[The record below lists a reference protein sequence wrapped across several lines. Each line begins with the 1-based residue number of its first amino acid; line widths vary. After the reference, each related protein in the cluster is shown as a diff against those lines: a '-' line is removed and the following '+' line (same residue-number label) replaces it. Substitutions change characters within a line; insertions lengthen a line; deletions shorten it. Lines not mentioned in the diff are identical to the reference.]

1 MTLIMKER
9 DEVIEIPNGLSEQVR
24 CAIEKAGIAGLD
36 IEKAQELG
44 AIDRISYMLC
54 LMHACVSAAYRVF
67 GQVDLMLNMLHGR
80 KHLISRTCNQFEK
93 DFTSFLNFWRQQG
106 FQTKDGTLE
115 MNTETELLY
124 HQVMRWAQLP
134 ERWELGDPQHVEDD
148 CDVLVKVDLPD
159 RELKFHRTTVDCE
172 PLSDVTDEW
181 CVTKFDI
188 KTKKQETV
196 FQNMDKA
203 SAKMCAKRMSNDDAE
218 NIYTASILRTYEERR
233 IEAMPMAAYQGGS
246 EVGRIGKEFKEKK

>member
-1 MTLIMKER
+1 MKQR

-24 CAIEKAGIAGLD
+24 CAIEKVHIAGLD
-36 IEKAQELG
+36 VEKAKELG

-54 LMHACVSAAYRVF
+54 LMHACISVSYRVF
-67 GQVDLMLNMLHGR
+67 GQVDWMLNMLHGR
-80 KHLISRTCNQFEK
+80 KHLISRACNQFEK

-148 CDVLVKVDLPD
+148 CDVLVKVDMPD
-159 RELKFHRTTVDCE
+159 RELKFHRTTVESELLADPE
-172 PLSDVTDEW
+172 DTW
-181 CVTKFDI
+181 CVTKLEVA
-188 KTKKQETV
+188 TKVQTTV
-196 FQNMDKA
+196 YDHMDKA
-203 SAKMCAKRMSNDDAE
+203 SAKMCAKRLSSEDAE

-233 IEAMPMAAYQGGS
+233 TEAMPMAAYQCGS